1 MPNGG
6 GVYGHGGMYPPPL
19 PRGGEFN
26 RRDGYGYYGGGYGG
40 HPAQGYGGGMGMGHA
55 AYGSLEFRP
64 MSVSIC
70 SLRIGIADG
79 VHINLGSTR

>member
-26 RRDGYGYYGGGYGG
+26 RRDGYGYYTVGTLRRATG
-40 HPAQGYGGGMGMGHA
+40 A
-55 AYGSLEFRP
+55 AWEWVTPHMVRLSSGR
-64 MSVSIC
+64 
-70 SLRIGIADG
+70 
-79 VHINLGSTR
+79 